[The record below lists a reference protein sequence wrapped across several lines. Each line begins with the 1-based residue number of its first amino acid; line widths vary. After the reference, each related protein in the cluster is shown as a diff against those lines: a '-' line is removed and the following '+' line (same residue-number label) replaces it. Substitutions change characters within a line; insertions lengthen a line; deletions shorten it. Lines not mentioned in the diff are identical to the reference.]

1 MDVFFAQFINGLA
14 VGSMYAIVV
23 TGFNLLLLVS
33 GVVQFAYAHVVVIGM
48 YTAWVVLQ
56 LTGNNLIFAIPAA
69 LLSSTL
75 LSILTEPL
83 FRPLARRR
91 AANQTFVM
99 SIGIALILTHIMA
112 KHLHKGMPIAFPE
125 SLSSHKAM
133 IQLGVAAISTGQ
145 IYTFFGTIGAV
156 TAFMYLLYR
165 TMTGRAL
172 RAMAQSPFVAKLIGI
187 PTTKMGIASYGIAG
201 FLGGVTAVFLAMA
214 LGSAYPALGD
224 ALGIKVIATA
234 LFAGLG
240 NLRGG
245 LICGLI
251 LGVTEGLTAGYLPG
265 QWSNAMAFAMI
276 MVTVMF
282 KPTGLFGTRV

>member
-1 MDVFFAQFINGLA
+1 MEVLLAQIINGLA
-14 VGSMYAIVV
+14 VGSMYALIV

-33 GVVQFAYAHVVVIGM
+33 GVVQYAYAHIVVIGM
-48 YTAWVVLQ
+48 YAAWVVLE
-56 LTGNNLIFAIPAA
+56 LTGNNLFFSIPVAI
-69 LLSSTL
+69 LSGTL

-83 FRPLARRR
+83 FRPLVKKR

-99 SIGIALILTHIMA
+99 SLGIAMILTYVMG
-112 KHLHKGMPIAFPE
+112 KHLHHGIPIAFPE
-125 SLSSHKAM
+125 NLSGHKAA
-133 IQLGVAAISTGQ
+133 IQFGIAAISTGQ
-145 IYTFFGTIGAV
+145 VYTFFGTIVAV

-172 RAMAQSPFVAKLIGI
+172 RAMAQSPFVARLIGI
-187 PTTKMGIASYGIAG
+187 PTIKMGIVSYGIAG

-214 LGSAYPALGD
+214 LGTAYPALGD
-224 ALGIKVIATA
+224 LLGLKVFATV

-240 NLRGG
+240 NLKGG

-251 LGVTEGLTAGYLPG
+251 LGVAETLTTGYLPG
-265 QWSNAMAFAMI
+265 QWSNAIAFGMI

-282 KPTGLFGTRV
+282 KPNGLFGGRV